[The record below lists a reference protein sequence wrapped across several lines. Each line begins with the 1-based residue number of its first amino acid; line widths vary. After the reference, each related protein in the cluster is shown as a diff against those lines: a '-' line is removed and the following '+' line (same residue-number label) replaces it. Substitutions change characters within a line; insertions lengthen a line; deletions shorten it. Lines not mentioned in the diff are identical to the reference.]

1 MAKYFII
8 VSCGTAIT
16 STTVASRL
24 KTILTEKG
32 YDCQVTAIRAPDAIQ
47 KADQLKPDCIVF
59 TGAPPKG
66 LPCPVFPGVA
76 FLSGVGKEKVL
87 DEIIKVL
94 EQPHWAGK
102 QRIG

>member
-16 STTVASRL
+16 STTVAARL
-24 KTILTEKG
+24 KTLLVNKG
-32 YDCQVTAIRAPDAIQ
+32 YDCETRAIRAPDAIQ
-47 KADQLKPDCIVF
+47 KVDQLKPDCIVF

-76 FLSGVGKEKVL
+76 FLSGIGKEKAME
-87 DEIIKVL
+87 DIIQVL
-94 EQPHWAGK
+94 EKPHWAGK
-102 QRIG
+102 VRLG

>member
-1 MAKYFII
+1 MAKHLII

-16 STTVASRL
+16 STTVAGRL
-24 KTILTEKG
+24 REMLKDRGFDVE
-32 YDCQVTAIRAPDAIQ
+32 VRPIRYGDAVA
-47 KADQLKPDCIVF
+47 KVGELKPDCMIF

-76 FLSGVGKEKVL
+76 FLTGMGKQQAL

-94 EQPHWAGK
+94 ESEHWAGK
-102 QRIG
+102 ERF